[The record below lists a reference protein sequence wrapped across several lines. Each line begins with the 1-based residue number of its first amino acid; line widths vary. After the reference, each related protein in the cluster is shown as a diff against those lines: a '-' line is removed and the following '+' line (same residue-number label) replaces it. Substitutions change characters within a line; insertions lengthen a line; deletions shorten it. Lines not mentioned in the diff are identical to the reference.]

1 MLFVLRKEKRTCVW
15 VLKIESDGKKK
26 EKMGYRK
33 GEARKRRKREKV
45 KQGETPKLARG
56 PLTSTCARVDI
67 ETKLKKKKKKLCVC
81 FLCFALCFYFLS
93 FEFFGAN
100 KRGREWRGREEER
113 TVCLGIGGE

>member
-1 MLFVLRKEKRTCVW
+1 MLFVLRKEKRTGVW

-67 ETKLKKKKKKLCVC
+67 ETKLKKKKKK
-81 FLCFALCFYFLS
+81 
-93 FEFFGAN
+93 
-100 KRGREWRGREEER
+100 
-113 TVCLGIGGE
+113 TVCLLSVLCSLLLFFEL

>member
-1 MLFVLRKEKRTCVW
+1 MLFVLRKEKRTGVW

-45 KQGETPKLARG
+45 KQGEMPKLARG

-67 ETKLKKKKKKLCVC
+67 ETKL
-81 FLCFALCFYFLS
+81 
-93 FEFFGAN
+93 
-100 KRGREWRGREEER
+100 
-113 TVCLGIGGE
+113 

>member
-1 MLFVLRKEKRTCVW
+1 ME
-15 VLKIESDGKKK
+15 KKK

-67 ETKLKKKKKKLCVC
+67 ETKLKKKKKNCV
-81 FLCFALCFYFLS
+81 FAFCALLFAFI
-93 FEFFGAN
+93 F
-100 KRGREWRGREEER
+100 
-113 TVCLGIGGE
+113 